1 MAMNHE
7 DRKKESKSAGSK
19 AEFLRLA
26 GIGPELAEFV
36 TELITKPESFFS
48 IPDKRRREFE
58 HQMDAILSSIE
69 E

>member
-1 MAMNHE
+1 MAKNNE
-7 DRKKESKSAGSK
+7 DTKKKSKSAGSK
-19 AEFLRLA
+19 ADFLKLA

-36 TELITKPESFFS
+36 TKLITKPENLFS
-48 IPDKRRREFE
+48 IPDQKRREFE